1 MNYLLWALLGLAAY
15 TLVAPLMKVATGAIP
30 SNIAVFISNIILVAA
45 AAVVVFVTDES
56 VTAYLTHPKA
66 PYAYA
71 AGLALAVGI
80 LAYYRALAVGPV
92 SVVTPIFGMFLVTS
106 SLIGIVALGESL
118 STRKVVGV
126 GFAVLAV
133 YLTATG

>member
-1 MNYLLWALLGLAAY
+1 MNYLPWALLGLAAY
-15 TLVAPLMKVATGAIP
+15 TLVAPLMKVATSAMP
-30 SNIAVFISNIILVAA
+30 SNIAVFISNIILVVA
-45 AAVVVFVTDES
+45 AAVVVFVTDGS

-80 LAYYRALAVGPV
+80 LAYYRALALGPV
-92 SVVTPIFGMFLVTS
+92 SVVTPVFGMFIVTS
-106 SLIGIVALGESL
+106 SLIGVVALGESL
-118 STRKVVGV
+118 SVRNVLGI